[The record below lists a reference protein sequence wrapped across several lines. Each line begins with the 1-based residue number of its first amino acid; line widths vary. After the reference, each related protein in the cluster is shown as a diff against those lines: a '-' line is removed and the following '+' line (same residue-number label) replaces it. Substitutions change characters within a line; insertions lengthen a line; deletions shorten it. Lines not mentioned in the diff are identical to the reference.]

1 MRMPPVRLFRRG
13 LASRRQPRD
22 PAPAGS
28 ATGATPG
35 AAGSATGATPGAETP
50 AAAPTTT
57 ATTATNPGETAR
69 PHLDTSAPE
78 PGQDGDRHT
87 AAPRTIRPCVPGG
100 AAGAEYALPVPAG

>member
-13 LASRRQPRD
+13 LAGRRRPRD
-22 PAPAGS
+22 PAPTGS

-35 AAGSATGATPGAETP
+35 GAATP
-50 AAAPTTT
+50 AASAAP

-69 PHLDTSAPE
+69 PHVDTSAPE
-78 PGQDGDRHT
+78 PGQDGDRQT